1 MAGKTFKYD
10 VEGGGGG
17 GGPAR
22 VSIVAS
28 FGGLLMRVAGEAHHL
43 ARVKLD
49 QKVYA
54 LLRKSSKA

>member
-10 VEGGGGG
+10 YEKDN
-17 GGPAR
+17 R

-28 FGGLLMRVAGEAHHL
+28 FGGLLMQLAGEQRHL
-43 ARVKLD
+43 VRLRLD

-54 LLRKSSKA
+54 LLRKTAART